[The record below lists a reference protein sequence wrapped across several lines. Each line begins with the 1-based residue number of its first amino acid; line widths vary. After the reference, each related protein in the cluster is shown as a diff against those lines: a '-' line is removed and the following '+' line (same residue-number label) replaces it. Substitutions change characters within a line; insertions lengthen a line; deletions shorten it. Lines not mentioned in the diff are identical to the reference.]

1 MDMSTD
7 VQRNEVTLAILRE
20 SLDSAADRVI
30 AKRGPKRS
38 GRKGCPHCG
47 GAKITLSAG
56 HIYCLIGMSFF
67 VIVALIGVIQ
77 K

>member
-1 MDMSTD
+1 MDMSTE

-30 AKRGPKRS
+30 AKRGPKRQQEC
-38 GRKGCPHCG
+38 CPKCG
-47 GAKITLSAG
+47 GKRINLNAG
-56 HIYCLIGMSFF
+56 HVYLLIGMVFF
-67 VIVALIGVIQ
+67 VVIALIGMVQ